1 MRLEGLPRD
10 VVQQVP
16 CEVVALRSRRVRLD
30 GDFEPDG
37 ARERRARDVVPHVG
51 VVAPVGGGG
60 GGVVQLS
67 LLLLLMLL
75 LLLLLLLM
83 LLMLL
88 LLLLLL
94 MLLLLMMLLHLRT
107 QLVEGPL
114 RRMRGGG
121 GGVPLKGLEREG
133 VHPGQRARAPP
144 RRCVSRHVCRRRV
157 SRVSLRRV
165 SLLPDPPQPALAARQ
180 PRGAPVNARRELAD
194 VVYLVVAVQVGFESS
209 KL

>member
-1 MRLEGLPRD
+1 LRLEGLPRD

-144 RRCVSRHVCRRRV
+144 AAASAATSAAAASAASAFAAFRFCRSRRNPRSQHVS
-157 SRVSLRRV
+157 
-165 SLLPDPPQPALAARQ
+165 LAAR
-180 PRGAPVNARRELAD
+180 P
-194 VVYLVVAVQVGFESS
+194 
-209 KL
+209 